1 VSFAE
6 SILLKKYNPQIL
18 DKLIAALRDLV
29 PNCGMPL
36 YTSIDLRD
44 SGSRL
49 VAVDVNLF
57 PAGFNNLSAAA
68 IEKGVSEFR
77 SFLETKLPE
86 KSSWKLGLVPES
98 HTNNEGYLYHLLTL
112 KALLEKAG
120 AELRLAWSGM
130 PIPKPWELKFN
141 QNSLLYHPL
150 SSVADW
156 SDAMILN
163 HDLSGGPLEALKDY
177 QKPIFPNPELG
188 WYKRKKS
195 EHFDIA
201 LKVLKNISAKVP
213 QLDIHD
219 FIADSKAVSNLDFS
233 KKQDVERLMAEASDF
248 LEKIKQIKSISE
260 KTEKPFVYIKNDSG
274 TYGLGIW
281 SFSTLDELKDATK
294 ALQKTFAR
302 GKQGT
307 QVRRVILQ
315 EGISTRLIVSEG
327 DHVEFEPVVYSVNG
341 NKIGSFFRYSY
352 SAKGAL
358 GESNLNRPGSWFEES
373 SRYPNDHHQMR
384 GLYTFV
390 ALLHSVSAALED
402 CPCGEFI

>member
-1 VSFAE
+1 MSFVR
-6 SILLKKYNPQIL
+6 SILFKKYNSQTL
-18 DKLIAALRDLV
+18 ERLTKALKELI

-44 SGSRL
+44 SGTRL

-57 PAGFNNLSAAA
+57 PAGFNNLSAPSMDRAV
-68 IEKGVSEFR
+68 KEFR
-77 SFLETKLPE
+77 SFLEAKLPQ
-86 KSSWKLGLVPES
+86 KTTWKLGLVPES
-98 HTNNEGYLYHLLTL
+98 HTNNEGYLYHLLML
-112 KALLEKAG
+112 KSLLEKAG

-141 QNSLLYHPL
+141 QNSLMYYPL
-150 SSVADW
+150 STVADW
-156 SDAMILN
+156 SDAIILN

-177 QKPIFPNPELG
+177 QKAIFPNPELG
-188 WYKRKKS
+188 WYKRRKS

-213 QLDIHD
+213 ELDIHD
-219 FIADSKAVSNLDFS
+219 FMADSKAVSNLDFS
-233 KKQDVERLMAEASDF
+233 KKEDVERLMVEASDF
-248 LEKIKQIKSISE
+248 LEKIKQKKSSSE
-260 KTEKPFVYIKNDSG
+260 RNERPFVYIKNDSG

-281 SFSTLDELKDATK
+281 SFSTLDELRDATK
-294 ALQKTFAR
+294 ALQKIFAR

-373 SRYPNDHHQMR
+373 SRYPEDHDQMR
-384 GLYTFV
+384 SLYTFV

-402 CPCGEFI
+402 CPCGEFK

>member
-1 VSFAE
+1 MSFVK
-6 SILLKKYNPQIL
+6 STLLKKYNPQIL
-18 DKLIAALRDLV
+18 EKLTEALKALI

-57 PAGFNNLSAAA
+57 PAGFNNLSNIA
-68 IEKGVSEFR
+68 IEKGAKEFR
-77 SFLETKLPE
+77 DFLQAKLPQ

-112 KALLEKAG
+112 KSLLEKAG
-120 AELRLAWSGM
+120 AEIRLAWSGM

-141 QNSLLYHPL
+141 QSSLLYYPL
-150 SSVADW
+150 ASVADW
-156 SDAMILN
+156 SDAIVLN

-177 QKPIFPNPELG
+177 HKAIYPNPELG
-188 WYKRKKS
+188 WYKRRKS
-195 EHFDIA
+195 EHFGIA
-201 LKVLKNISAKVP
+201 LKVLKNLSAKVP
-213 QLDIHD
+213 ELDIHD
-219 FIADSKAVSNLDFS
+219 FMAESIAVTQLDFS
-233 KKQDVERLMAEASDF
+233 KKEDVDRLISEASTF
-248 LEKIKQIKSISE
+248 LEKIKQKKSQSE
-260 KTEKPFVYIKNDSG
+260 KSEKPFVYIKNDSG

-281 SFSTLDELKDATK
+281 SFSTLEELKDATK

-315 EGISTRLIVSEG
+315 EGIPTRLLVSEG

-352 SAKGAL
+352 SVKEAL

-373 SRYPNDHHQMR
+373 SRYPEDHIEMR

-402 CPCGEFI
+402 CPCGEFK

>member
-1 VSFAE
+1 MSFVR
-6 SILLKKYNPQIL
+6 SILLKKYNSQTL
-18 DKLIAALRDLV
+18 ERLTKALKELV

-44 SGSRL
+44 SGTRL

-57 PAGFNNLSAAA
+57 PAGFNNLSASS
-68 IEKGVSEFR
+68 IERAVKEFKN
-77 SFLETKLPE
+77 FLVTKLPQ
-86 KSSWKLGLVPES
+86 KTTWKLGLVPES

-112 KALLEKAG
+112 KNLLEKAG

-130 PIPKPWELKFN
+130 PIPKPWEIKFN

-150 SSVADW
+150 SSVVDW
-156 SDAMILN
+156 SDAIILN

-188 WYKRKKS
+188 WYKRRKS

-213 QLDIHD
+213 ELDIHD
-219 FIADSKAVSNLDFS
+219 FMADSKAVSNLDFS
-233 KKQDVERLMAEASDF
+233 KKEDVERLMAEASDF
-248 LEKIKQIKSISE
+248 LEKIKQKKSSLE
-260 KTEKPFVYIKNDSG
+260 KNERPFVYIKNDSG

-281 SFSTLDELKDATK
+281 SFSTLDELRDATK
-294 ALQKTFAR
+294 ALQKIFAR

-315 EGISTRLIVSEG
+315 EGISTRLVVSEG

-352 SAKGAL
+352 SKGDAL

-373 SRYPNDHHQMR
+373 SRYPEDHDQMR
-384 GLYTFV
+384 SLYTFV

-402 CPCGEFI
+402 CPCGEFK